1 MPRHTIFHSGP
12 PDTLPSAYCWACKD
26 EVLVWADF
34 PDGNVEADA
43 IPRCLACDQRLDAFG
58 VDPGTK
64 RVGYEALDRMGLAL
78 HDRTSSSKGAC
89 GAGGGGGGCM
99 TGGCA
104 ENGGG
109 GGCYTPAPDGRAA
122 EAAAE
127 GQRGCVSCGV
137 KTECAEV
144 SRLGRAGDLEG
155 AAIANLAKK
164 ARKTALER
172 PSALKVF

>member
-1 MPRHTIFHSGP
+1 MSRNDIFHSGP
-12 PDTLPSAYCWACKD
+12 PDTLPSAYCWACKAD
-26 EVLVWADF
+26 VLVWADF
-34 PDGNVEADA
+34 PDGDVEAGA
-43 IPRCLACDQRLDAFG
+43 IPRCLTCDQRLDAFG

-64 RVGYEALDRMGLAL
+64 RIGYEALDGMGLAL
-78 HDRTSSSKGAC
+78 LDRTSGGGAC
-89 GAGGGGGGCM
+89 GAGSGGGGCM

-109 GGCYTPAPDGRAA
+109 GACYTPAPEGRAA

-144 SRLGRAGDLEG
+144 SRLTRAGDLPG
-155 AAIANLAKK
+155 AALANLAKK
-164 ARKTALER
+164 ARKVALER
-172 PSALKVF
+172 R